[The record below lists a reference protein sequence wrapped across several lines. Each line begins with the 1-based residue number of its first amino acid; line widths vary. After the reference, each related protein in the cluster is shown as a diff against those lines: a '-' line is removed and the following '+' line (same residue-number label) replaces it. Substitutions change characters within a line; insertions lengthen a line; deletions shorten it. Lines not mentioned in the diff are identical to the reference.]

1 MGRLDTNMKK
11 KRDIY
16 NMGGLS
22 THKSIGDLDL
32 TLSASGSDDYQR
44 AGVGASYKG
53 KGFQVRGEAST
64 DRFGN
69 RRHSV
74 GVTKSINDSLSIG
87 VESNEIDIPDGRG
100 TRTRYTGVTVE
111 KKF

>member
-1 MGRLDTNMKK
+1 MKK
-11 KRDIY
+11 KRDMY
-16 NMGGLS
+16 NMGGIQA
-22 THKSIGDLDL
+22 HKSVGALDL
-32 TLSASGSDDYQR
+32 SLSATGDQKYQR
-44 AGVGASYKG
+44 AGAGATYKG

-69 RRHSV
+69 RRHSIKA
-74 GVTKSINDSLSIG
+74 TKSINDNLSFG
-87 VESNEIDIPDGRG
+87 LESKEIDIPDGRG